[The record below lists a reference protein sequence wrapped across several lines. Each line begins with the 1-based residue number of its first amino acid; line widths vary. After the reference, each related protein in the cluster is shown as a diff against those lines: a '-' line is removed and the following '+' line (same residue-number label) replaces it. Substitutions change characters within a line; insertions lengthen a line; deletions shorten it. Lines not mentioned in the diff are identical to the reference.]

1 MPLILVIGE
10 FETVIDG
17 PATFSSENLDIR
29 RRLPDHKVK
38 ESSII
43 PEILIRYQGF
53 RSPSA
58 CVCAR
63 ILMLEGEGEVKGVLL
78 RQARG
83 QSGWGMLDEPP
94 FSKRNL

>member
-17 PATFSSENLDIR
+17 PATFSSENLDMR

-53 RSPSA
+53 RRPSA

-63 ILMLEGEGEVKGVLL
+63 ILMLEGEGEVKGTPIEMVVGHG
-78 RQARG
+78 RMITRWVQAVQG
-83 QSGWGMLDEPP
+83 SD
-94 FSKRNL
+94 